1 VNSPDLSFAEIE
13 RLALVAEEAG
23 EVIQAVGKI
32 LRHGW
37 NSKHP
42 SCPGFDNRE
51 QLAKE
56 IGDFRGAVALLVQA
70 HELTTL
76 EYQMHAVSKL
86 QRVQKYLHCQENIS
100 LAQICLDTHTGHG
113 GS

>member
-1 VNSPDLSFAEIE
+1 MNNDLSFAEIE
-13 RLALVAEEAG
+13 RLTLLSEEAA
-23 EVIQAVGKI
+23 EVIQAVAKI
-32 LRHGW
+32 MRHGW
-37 NSKHP
+37 QSHHP

-70 HELTTL
+70 HELTTQ

-86 QRVQKYLHCQENIS
+86 RRVQKYLHCQENID
-100 LAQICLDTHTGHG
+100 LAVQCLDIHTGHG